1 MNTREKILTDAQ
13 KIVCKD
19 RDRQY
24 GSPEDSFTQIAEL
37 WNAYLYPGQTPS
49 LKAEDVGMMM
59 ILLKVARESNKHKED
74 NLIDIAGYA
83 ACVAET
89 KVKLNVAPPLNPAP
103 DNYDLGA

>member
-19 RDRQY
+19 REKQY

-49 LKAEDVGMMM
+49 LQAKDVGMMM
-59 ILLKVARESNKHKED
+59 ILLKVARESNRHKED

-83 ACVAET
+83 ACVGDLKT
-89 KVKLNVAPPLNPAP
+89 YTLVPPPP
-103 DNYDLGA
+103 SDPEHCKLGA

>member
-1 MNTREKILTDAQ
+1 MNSRERILTEAQ

-19 RDRQY
+19 REKQY

-49 LKAEDVGMMM
+49 LQAKDVGMMM
-59 ILLKVARESNKHKED
+59 ILLKVARQSNKHKED

-83 ACVAET
+83 ACVADLKT
-89 KVKLNVAPPLNPAP
+89 YKLVAPPPSAP
-103 DNYDLGA
+103 EHYDLGA